1 MHVYD
6 FYYLLVRKKKFTFES
21 KKKWQLRNSTE
32 GLRGSFRG
40 VDYSDFWLKER
51 RSRGPGQ
58 RNRVV
63 TEIIETAVLW
73 AFKSSLIAVI

>member
-21 KKKWQLRNSTE
+21 KKK